1 LKNVV
6 IGTAGH
12 IDHGKTALVKALTGI
27 DADRLAEEKRR
38 GITIDIGFAH
48 LELPPDLRLA
58 FVDVPGHE
66 RFVKN
71 MLAGAGGIDV
81 VLLVIAAGE
90 SVKPQTREHF
100 DICRLLGIRT
110 GIIALTKSDLVDDDL
125 LELTRLEI
133 QEFVAGSFLENAPI
147 IPVSATTR
155 RGLDELRAAL
165 RCAAEQITAKDAA
178 GAFRLP
184 IDRAFT
190 MKGFG
195 AVVTG
200 TLVSGEIRPEQE
212 VMLYPAGRVLRVRG
226 VQVHG
231 APAACAIAGQRTA
244 VNLSGIEAHE
254 IARGMSLADPFRF
267 RPVRKLDCALESL
280 PSAPAIKNRMPVHF
294 HAGTA
299 EIEAEIR
306 LFRGE
311 SAIAPGARTY
321 ARIVLRDPALL
332 LPRDRFI
339 IRRFSPV
346 TTIGGGVV
354 LDITPPRKTAYP
366 RERLAGIEK
375 ASAAEWIELLVRESV
390 AGLSRDELTTRTG
403 LLPGQI
409 EPAVRAS
416 KSILVFPGWL
426 ADRTR
431 IDTIRTALIHQIQAF
446 HQAHPL
452 LPGIPKQAL
461 RGGLPLA
468 LLDAILNHPQ
478 IAVEGDIVR
487 HRSHRVV
494 LQQEETEARV
504 RIESAF
510 EKAGLAVPSVDE
522 ALAASGVEP
531 ARARTLLQ
539 ILVREKRLLRINDEL
554 VFHHSAIDRL
564 RQQLLPLKGRQLT
577 VPEFKELAGI
587 SRKYAIPLLEFLDHE
602 RITRREGDKR
612 LVL

>member
-12 IDHGKTALVKALTGI
+12 IDHGKTALVRALTGI

-48 LELPPDLRLA
+48 LELPPNLRLA

-90 SVKPQTREHF
+90 SIKPQTREHF
-100 DICRLLGIRT
+100 DICRLLGIRI

-133 QEFVAGSFLENAPI
+133 QDFVAGSFLENAPV

-200 TLVSGEIRPEQE
+200 TLVSGEVRPEQE

-231 APAACAIAGQRTA
+231 APAGCAIAGQRTA

-254 IARGMSLADPFRF
+254 IARGMSLADPSRF
-267 RPVRKLDCALESL
+267 RPVQKFDCALETL
-280 PSAPAIKNRMPVHF
+280 PSAPPIKNRMPVHF

-311 SAIAPGARTY
+311 SAVAPGARTY
-321 ARIVLRDPALL
+321 ARIVLREPALL

-354 LDITPPRKTAYP
+354 LDIAPPRKTADA
-366 RERLAGIEK
+366 RDRLARIEK
-375 ASAAEWIELLVRESV
+375 ASAAEWIELLVRESK
-390 AGLSRDELTTRTG
+390 AGVSSDELTARTG
-403 LLPGQI
+403 LLPRQI
-409 EPAVRAS
+409 ESAVHGS

-431 IDTIRTALIHQIQAF
+431 IDAIRTALIQQIQAF
-446 HQAHPL
+446 HQGHPL
-452 LPGIPKQAL
+452 LPGIPKQTL
-461 RGGLPLA
+461 RGNLPPI

-478 IAVEGDIVR
+478 IAVEGDTVR

-539 ILVREKRLLRINDEL
+539 ILVREKRLLRITSDL
-554 VFHHSAIDRL
+554 VFHQSAIDRL
-564 RQQLLPLKGRQLT
+564 RQQLLPLKGRQFT
-577 VPEFKELAGI
+577 VPEFKDLAGI
-587 SRKYAIPLLEFLDHE
+587 SRKYAIPLLEFLDSQK
-602 RITRREGDKR
+602 ITRREGDKR

>member
-48 LELPPDLRLA
+48 LDLPPSLRLA

-90 SVKPQTREHF
+90 SIKPQTREHF

-155 RGLDELRAAL
+155 HGLDELRAAL
-165 RCAAEQITAKDAA
+165 QCAAEQITAKDAA

-200 TLVSGEIRPEQE
+200 TLISGEVRPEQE

-231 APAACAIAGQRTA
+231 APAACATAGERTA

-267 RPVRKLDCALESL
+267 RPVQKFDCALESL
-280 PSAPAIKNRMPVHF
+280 PSAPPIKNRMPVHF

-311 SAIAPGARTY
+311 SALAPGARTY

-354 LDITPPRKTAYP
+354 LDVAPPRKTADA
-366 RERLAGIEK
+366 RERLASIEK
-375 ASAAEWIELLVRESV
+375 ASAAEWIELLLRESG
-390 AGLSRDELTTRTG
+390 AGMSPGELTVRTG
-403 LLPGQI
+403 LLPSQI
-409 EPAVRAS
+409 QSAVRGS
-416 KSILVFPGWL
+416 KSILAFPGWL

-446 HQAHPL
+446 HHDHPL
-452 LPGIPKQAL
+452 LPGIPKQTL
-461 RGGLPLA
+461 RGNLPPT

-487 HRSHRVV
+487 HRGHRVV
-494 LQQEETEARV
+494 LQQEETEARA

-510 EKAGLAVPSVDE
+510 ERAGLAVPSVDE
-522 ALAASGVEP
+522 ALAASGVES

-539 ILVREKRLLRINDEL
+539 ILLREKRLLRINGDL
-554 VFHHSAIDRL
+554 VFHHAAIDRL
-564 RQQLLPLKGRQLT
+564 RQQLVPLKGRQFT
-577 VPEFKELAGI
+577 VPEFKELTGI
-587 SRKYAIPLLEFLDHE
+587 SRKYAIPLLEFLDSA